1 MYRSDLAIPLFAFSA
16 GLELSALKHF
26 RNEHPADSGCGYRGI
41 ADSDSE
47 EMLASVHAVH
57 RQALKLLQKIDKL
70 RDELDGL
77 LDTPAVMLDSLM
89 TPES

>member
-1 MYRSDLAIPLFAFSA
+1 MYKRQLPIPIP
-16 GLELSALKHF
+16 
-26 RNEHPADSGCGYRGI
+26 N
-41 ADSDSE
+41 E

-70 RDELDGL
+70 RDELDSL

>member
-1 MYRSDLAIPLFAFSA
+1 MNYLRSNISGTSIPQI
-16 GLELSALKHF
+16 
-26 RNEHPADSGCGYRGI
+26 RVADIAGI
-41 ADSDSE
+41 ADSRFRTRRC
-47 EMLASVHAVH
+47 LPPVHAVH

-89 TPES
+89 APES

>member
-1 MYRSDLAIPLFAFSA
+1 
-16 GLELSALKHF
+16 
-26 RNEHPADSGCGYRGI
+26 
-41 ADSDSE
+41 
-47 EMLASVHAVH
+47 MLASVHAVH